1 MSVRVDFDRLNA
13 FLPLIATLPSDGK
26 LLREQLLDERFR
38 LYSESRLT
46 IYYAPFDYIKDDA
59 RIAIVGITPGWTQME
74 IAYRTAKLGLVQ
86 DKSLE
91 EICSDIEQTASFAGS
106 MRANLVRMLDELS
119 LPDMLGVP
127 SSAVLF
133 GTQHHLVHTTSA
145 IRYPVFV
152 DGKNYTG
159 HHPDVLKHAKLRE
172 YVSTLFAEELEQVP
186 DALVVPLGEAVSQVL
201 GYLVSSK
208 RLESERCLLSFP
220 HPSGANGHRKK
231 QFEARKDVLKSRVL
245 SWFEP

>member
-13 FLPLIATLPSDGK
+13 FLPHIATLPSDGK

-38 LYSESRLT
+38 LYSESRLA

-74 IAYRTAKLGLVQ
+74 IAYRTARLGLTQ

-106 MRANLVRMLDELS
+106 MRTNLVRMLDELS
-119 LPDMLGVP
+119 LPDMLGVS

-172 YVSTLFAEELEQVP
+172 YVNTLLAQELEQVP
-186 DALVVPLGEAVSQVL
+186 DALVIPLGEAVSQAL
-201 GYLVSSK
+201 EYLVSSK

-231 QFEARKDVLKSRVL
+231 QFEARKNALKSRAL